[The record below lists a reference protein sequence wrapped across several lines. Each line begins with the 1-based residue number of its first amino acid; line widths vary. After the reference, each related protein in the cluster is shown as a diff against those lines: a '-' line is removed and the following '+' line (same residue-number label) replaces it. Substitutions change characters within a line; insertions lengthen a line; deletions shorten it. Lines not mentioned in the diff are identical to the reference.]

1 MAPCRPCTEGRGQ
14 HQKGT
19 TGTPSPGSPS
29 PTHSPKCVTLMG
41 PGSPQGAP
49 MGLEPPWG
57 WRSHGCSPPAPA
69 CPTRCP
75 GRFLPPAGSHSPV
88 STQGMGW
95 GGKIMVHGINLGVV
109 CIFIALAS
117 DSSLQ
122 KRFQKGLD
130 AIKPLIILPH
140 LTFNY
145 CFYTCGANMPV
156 ASNQVSHTTPPAFL
170 LPCVAPAV
178 LSQHPVFHGPTA
190 QRGSPLRC
198 LAALLPAGP
207 LLPKTAAPYKRVPR
221 ERARAGIWGRC
232 SPSSAERLKSHLAG
246 N

>member
-1 MAPCRPCTEGRGQ
+1 MA
-14 HQKGT
+14 
-19 TGTPSPGSPS
+19 
-29 PTHSPKCVTLMG
+29 
-41 PGSPQGAP
+41 AA
-49 MGLEPPWG
+49 
-57 WRSHGCSPPAPA
+57 PPAPA

-145 CFYTCGANMPV
+145 CFYTCRANMPV
-156 ASNQVSHTTPPAFL
+156 ASNQVSHATPPAFL

-207 LLPKTAAPYKRVPR
+207 LLPKNR
-221 ERARAGIWGRC
+221 
-232 SPSSAERLKSHLAG
+232 SPI
-246 N
+246 

>member
-1 MAPCRPCTEGRGQ
+1 
-14 HQKGT
+14 
-19 TGTPSPGSPS
+19 
-29 PTHSPKCVTLMG
+29 
-41 PGSPQGAP
+41 
-49 MGLEPPWG
+49 
-57 WRSHGCSPPAPA
+57 
-69 CPTRCP
+69 
-75 GRFLPPAGSHSPV
+75 
-88 STQGMGW
+88 
-95 GGKIMVHGINLGVV
+95 MVHGINLGVV

-156 ASNQVSHTTPPAFL
+156 ASNQVSHATPPAFL

-207 LLPKTAAPYKRVPR
+207 LLPKNR
-221 ERARAGIWGRC
+221 
-232 SPSSAERLKSHLAG
+232 SPI
-246 N
+246 

>member
-1 MAPCRPCTEGRGQ
+1 MYFHESWQPQRWLPAVPAQRDGGSTRRAPPAHPAQGAPVP
-14 HQKGT
+14 
-19 TGTPSPGSPS
+19 TP
-29 PTHSPKCVTLMG
+29 SPKCVTLLG

-57 WRSHGCSPPAPA
+57 WRSRGCSPPPAPA

-156 ASNQVSHTTPPAFL
+156 ASNQVSHATPPAFL

-207 LLPKTAAPYKRVPR
+207 LLPKNR
-221 ERARAGIWGRC
+221 
-232 SPSSAERLKSHLAG
+232 SPI
-246 N
+246 